1 MMSNEFDPKKY
12 KTFNLVTGR
21 DEPQFKE
28 LEDLPVAYRSQF
40 KKVPGGG
47 YVRIE
52 AEENFEKARFMAR
65 SEDRVRT
72 DGLKQLKKIRR
83 KIERY
88 EEDAQRKSDN
98 VGESYE
104 AGRKRAERD
113 DTK

>member
-1 MMSNEFDPKKY
+1 MMSNEFNPKKY
-12 KTFNLVTGR
+12 KTFNSVTGR

-52 AEENFEKARFMAR
+52 AEENFEKARFMAM
-65 SEDRVRT
+65 SEDVVWT

-88 EEDAQRKSDN
+88 EEDAQRQSDK
-98 VGESYE
+98 VSESFD
-104 AGRKRAERD
+104 AGRKRAEHD
-113 DTK
+113 DPK